1 MKAHHFNMCNLL
13 CRIFLIL
20 LVSKS
25 TLHSCIRC
33 SCYNCTLIV
42 LNSEYQ
48 IKTQIFHLQTKE
60 MLSKWSWIVFNFI
73 VYVTTVPH
81 KETLSEDE
89 AKAFFELIELDYE
102 DVCYNI
108 ANVQWSFIMSPSN
121 KTLSI
126 WVNILFKLHNNNLFI
141 YKLSISIN

>member
-1 MKAHHFNMCNLL
+1 
-13 CRIFLIL
+13 
-20 LVSKS
+20 
-25 TLHSCIRC
+25 
-33 SCYNCTLIV
+33 
-42 LNSEYQ
+42 
-48 IKTQIFHLQTKE
+48 

-73 VYVTTVPH
+73 VYVTTASH

-126 WVNILFKLHNNNLFI
+126 WVNILFRLLHNNNLFS
-141 YKLSISIN
+141 YKLNLDILLYFRRCGNIIIQNLRKHKKMK